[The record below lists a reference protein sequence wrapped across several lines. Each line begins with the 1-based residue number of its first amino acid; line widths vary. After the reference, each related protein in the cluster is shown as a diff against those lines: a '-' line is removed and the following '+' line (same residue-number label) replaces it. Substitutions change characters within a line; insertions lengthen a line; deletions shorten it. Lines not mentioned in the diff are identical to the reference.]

1 MDGHY
6 CCRASWI
13 FSRTCCSE
21 DRVLLCVCV
30 TTCSNI
36 FSRNVRVCVCIF
48 FICVCVCIYLYY
60 KRHFVRV
67 IWSLVKHTY
76 THKHIYSNACTHTYI
91 YAHNIPPSKPCN
103 LSVCVSVCVSI
114 FMQIWLVGQ
123 TSRLQAMSPACVSLY
138 MCMFGGVMVGAPQ
151 HFVMAHLT
159 KQRQLTFLVLCHV
172 PYSVTSQ
179 DCGCKDP
186 ITPPLSISLLG
197 VVVVVMKCLGWGLG
211 GCRPFTPDRPCYSN
225 AKPHLLQ
232 IHPPLFPSLPPPF
245 YYFVGFHSYFWMG

>member
-21 DRVLLCVCV
+21 DGVLLCVCV

-36 FSRNVRVCVCIF
+36 FSRMSVCVSAYSSSVCVCVY
-48 FICVCVCIYLYY
+48 ICIIKDILCALFGHSSNI
-60 KRHFVRV
+60 
-67 IWSLVKHTY
+67 HT
-76 THKHIYSNACTHTYI
+76 HIMH
-91 YAHNIPPSKPCN
+91 AHNIPPSKPCN

-211 GCRPFTPDRPCYSN
+211 GCPFTPDRPCYSN